1 MNSKHLVHLGRI
13 RDGLLSVKQR
23 GFTSRIVIGS
33 NPEVNT
39 IDREMTKAMETS
51 IQLEVDLDSARR
63 AFNLPENA

>member
-39 IDREMTKAMETS
+39 IDRGITKAMETS
-51 IQLEVDLDSARR
+51 IQLQIDINSARK
-63 AFNLPENA
+63 AFNLSTNK